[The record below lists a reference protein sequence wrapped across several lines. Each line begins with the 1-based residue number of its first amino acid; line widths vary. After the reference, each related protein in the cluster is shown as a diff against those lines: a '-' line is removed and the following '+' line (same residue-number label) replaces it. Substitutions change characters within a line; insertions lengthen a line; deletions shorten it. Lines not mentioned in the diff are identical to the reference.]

1 MENFEPL
8 KIILSRDGEHHFL
21 IENVGRDV
29 SMSRCFID
37 CTTKVFM
44 KKQLKLVR

>member
-8 KIILSRDGEHHFL
+8 KIILSRDVEHHFL

-29 SMSRCFID
+29 SIEQMF
-37 CTTKVFM
+37 
-44 KKQLKLVR
+44 